1 MYPLLQSTVTLWVV
15 VPVILP
21 ELALS
26 ELVTL
31 PAGIHVLASHVC
43 AAVFTVYPTAAAQ
56 HPPLPSPMLNVGEP
70 PQ

>member
-1 MYPLLQSTVTLWVV
+1 M

-26 ELVTL
+26 ELETL

-43 AAVFTVYPTAAAQ
+43 AAVSTVYPAAAAQ
-56 HPPLPSPMLNVGEP
+56 HPPLPKKEVETMVAA